1 MTCRSSIYHLP
12 GLVLPETAGTKRR
25 LPFLSPFRTSDPLL
39 RDSYDR
45 HTLIYGAVYSAQQ
58 RLLRLTAPRLFN
70 LHRTARKAT
79 YVADGIT
86 LPPPRIRDFK
96 RYSTLEF
103 DLMQG
108 CETLQVSL
116 GNWSDEL
123 PVAIANNEQF
133 EGLNVLYTMSRNND
147 LDWICDWV
155 RYHHNAHGA
164 NALLLVDNDSDAYSI
179 NELASA
185 VQELGILK
193 AFSIISAPFRYGPSS
208 KVCRRA
214 SNTRFLQPALIN
226 LSRDM
231 LLQNARAVLVC
242 DIDELVISR
251 TKESI
256 FDFCATNPLGYVRF
270 RGYWRFPDVTTTT
283 RSRHSDHVWLSVD
296 ESAAC
301 PTKYAVVPHGPL
313 GGGSWMVHNLE
324 GHKAEHHITDDFWFV
339 HCRDISTN
347 WKLVRTGSGAMNR
360 TFDTDLIAHFS
371 DNFL

>member
-1 MTCRSSIYHLP
+1 M
-12 GLVLPETAGTKRR
+12 LPETADKKRR
-25 LPFLSPFRTSDPLL
+25 LPYLSPFRTSDPLL
-39 RDSYDR
+39 RDHYDR
-45 HTLIYGAVYSAQQ
+45 HTLVYGAVYLARQ

-70 LHRTARKAT
+70 LRRSARKAA
-79 YVADGIT
+79 YIADGIT

-103 DLMQG
+103 DLMQA
-108 CETLQVSL
+108 CETLQVSI
-116 GNWSDEL
+116 GNYCDEMH
-123 PVAIANNEQF
+123 VTTANTEQF
-133 EGLNVLYTMSRNND
+133 GGLNVLYTMSRNND

-164 NALLLVDNDSDAYSI
+164 NALLLVDNNSDAYPLDALI
-179 NELASA
+179 SA
-185 VQELGILK
+185 VQELGVLS
-193 AFSIISAPFRYGPSS
+193 AFGIISAPFRHGPSS
-208 KVCRRA
+208 KICRRA

-256 FDFCATNPLGYVRF
+256 FDFCASHPLGYVRF
-270 RGYWRFPDVTTTT
+270 RGYWRFPDTTITT
-283 RSRHSDHVWLSVD
+283 RTRHSDHVWRSAS

-301 PTKYAVVPHGPL
+301 PTKYAAVPDGPL
-313 GGGSWMVHNLE
+313 GGGSWMVHNPE
-324 GHKAEHHITDDFWFV
+324 GYKAEHNITDDFWFI

-347 WKLVRTGSGAMNR
+347 WKSARTGSGA
-360 TFDTDLIAHFS
+360 TDRILDPDLSAHFYS
-371 DNFL
+371 YIVTPKYPVR